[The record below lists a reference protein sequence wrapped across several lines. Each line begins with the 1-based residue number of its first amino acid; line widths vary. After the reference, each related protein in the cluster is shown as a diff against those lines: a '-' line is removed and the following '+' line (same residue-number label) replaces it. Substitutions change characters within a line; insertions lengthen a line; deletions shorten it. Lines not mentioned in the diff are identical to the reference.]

1 MSNEKMDEMN
11 ILMGGKDIAGSTP
24 TENVGVTQAVF
35 DKTNHELD
43 VARGRLKTLDA
54 RNKELEKEVAEL
66 KALKMRKNVVS
77 SALSDE

>member
-35 DKTNHELD
+35 EI
-43 VARGRLKTLDA
+43 GRA
-54 RNKELEKEVAEL
+54 HV
-66 KALKMRKNVVS
+66 
-77 SALSDE
+77 